1 MFHKNMRI
9 IKKFMNKCL
18 SLARLGVEWLN
29 KLVVGV
35 VEAART
41 ESYVETVLSPQADTF
56 HKEIKA
62 IDVQTMA
69 HEFESIVRWAIPMLG
84 LKNKHVK
91 LGVDVTED
99 PTWTEH
105 GSWNTRPSAHK
116 GQHHIGS
123 YQYLN
128 IAIVEPF
135 FLPLM
140 SVPYR
145 QIDDLDALVI
155 DLLEYVKT
163 LPIIVDLVLFDRGFY
178 HAYLI
183 DYLENRRGGRAWP
196 FLIFAKRTEAV
207 KDYIYQTDIF
217 DWFDHTMEYTRDKST
232 WRPKTTLVVWKPDPE
247 VHPDVAWPFATNQE
261 PTQKLMDTYPK
272 RWGHE
277 SGFRVHD
284 EARIKSKSSNPLI
297 RFFYHL
303 LSMVMV
309 ILWRIQ
315 SVIKLH
321 VVFKRYL
328 KSIEYKYAESV
339 IAPTQPPPI
348 IVY

>member
-1 MFHKNMRI
+1 MGI
-9 IKKFMNKCL
+9 LKKFMDKCL
-18 SLARLGVEWLN
+18 SLVRLGTEWLN
-29 KLVVGV
+29 KAVVSV

-41 ESYVETVLSPQADTF
+41 ESYVETVSPSQTDTL
-56 HKEIKA
+56 HKEIKHNDKQ
-62 IDVQTMA
+62 IFM
-69 HEFESIVRWAIPMLG
+69 HEYESVVRWAIPKLK

-99 PTWTEH
+99 LTWTEN
-105 GSWNTRPSAHK
+105 GSWNTRPSTHK
-116 GQHHIGS
+116 GQHNIGS
-123 YQYLN
+123 WQYLN
-128 IAIVEPF
+128 ICIVEPF

-155 DLLEYVKT
+155 DLLNYVRT

-183 DYLENRRGGRAWP
+183 DYLENRRGGKAWP
-196 FLIFAKRTEAV
+196 FLIFAKKTDAV
-207 KDYIYQTDIF
+207 KDYIYQTDMF
-217 DWFDHTMEYTRDKST
+217 DWFDHNMEYQRGKST
-232 WRPKTTLVVWKPDPE
+232 WHPQTTIVVWKPDPE
-247 VHPDVAWPFATNQE
+247 VYPDVAWPFATNQE
-261 PTQKLMDTYPK
+261 PTQKLLDSYPK

-277 SGFRVHD
+277 TLFRVQD

-303 LSMVMV
+303 LSMVTV

-315 SVIKLH
+315 SALKQHI
-321 VVFKRYL
+321 VFKRYL
-328 KSIEYKYAESV
+328 KCVERKYTELV
-339 IAPTQPPPI
+339 LTPTKPPPI
-348 IVY
+348 IFY

>member
-1 MFHKNMRI
+1 MRI
-9 IKKFMNKCL
+9 IKRFIDKCL
-18 SLARLGVEWLN
+18 SLARLGAEWLN
-29 KLVVGV
+29 KLITSI

-41 ESYVETVLSPQADTF
+41 ESYIETVSPSQSDSL
-56 HKEIKA
+56 HKEIKWN
-62 IDVQTMA
+62 DTRTFMN
-69 HEFESIVRWAIPMLG
+69 EYESIVRLAIPKLN

-99 PTWTEH
+99 LTWTEH
-105 GSWNTRPSAHK
+105 GSGNTRPSTHK

-123 YQYLN
+123 WQYLN
-128 IAIVEPF
+128 ISIIKPF

-140 SVPYR
+140 SIPYR
-145 QIDDLDALVI
+145 QIDDLDTLVI
-155 DLLEYVKT
+155 KLLEYVKT

-183 DYLENRRGGRAWP
+183 NCLNGCRGGKAWP
-196 FLIFAKRTEAV
+196 FLIFAKKTNVV
-207 KDYIYQTDIF
+207 KGYIYQTDIF

-232 WRPKTTLVVWKPDPE
+232 WRTKTTIVVWKPDPK
-247 VHPDVAWPFATNQE
+247 VHPDVAWPFVTNQK
-261 PTQKLMDTYPK
+261 PTQKLLDTYPK

-284 EARIKSKSSNPLI
+284 EARIKSKSSHPLI

-303 LSMVMV
+303 LGMVMI

-315 SVIKLH
+315 SVRKKH

-328 KSIEYKYAESV
+328 KAVEHKYAELV
-339 IAPTQPPPI
+339 LIPNRPPPI